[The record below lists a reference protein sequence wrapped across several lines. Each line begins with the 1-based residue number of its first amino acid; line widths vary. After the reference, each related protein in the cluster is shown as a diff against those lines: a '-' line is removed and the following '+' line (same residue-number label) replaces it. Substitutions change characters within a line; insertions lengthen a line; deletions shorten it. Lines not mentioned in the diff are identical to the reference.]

1 MLGTAGDVSGCGDGF
16 VSIALYITAGDAGCI
31 AASVLPDGAALW
43 DDDVLGDGVA
53 ALCDC
58 VIGAGLSA
66 RPRRCSV

>member
-1 MLGTAGDVSGCGDGF
+1 MLGAAADVSGCSDGL
-16 VSIALYITAGDAGCI
+16 VSVALYITAGDAGCI
-31 AASVLPDGAALW
+31 ASVLPDGAALW